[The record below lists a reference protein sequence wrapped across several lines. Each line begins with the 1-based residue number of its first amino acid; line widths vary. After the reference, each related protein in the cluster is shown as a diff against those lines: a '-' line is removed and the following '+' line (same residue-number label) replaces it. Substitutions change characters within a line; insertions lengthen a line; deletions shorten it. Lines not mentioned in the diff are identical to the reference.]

1 MKKRKIVAAGLVLL
15 ILFNLLSACASIRF
29 GATLYNDKDVKAWL
43 DEAFLKENPIS
54 GASYH
59 NENYTGPHGNEP
71 RSITYP
77 DAPKTRVFI
86 ITDAEEYEKI
96 LPHSSIEVDFEKQMV
111 ILYTF
116 SVDSSRGFNLKSVK
130 VDDGALT
137 VQIKKE
143 ESSTPNVVDS
153 STPGQGWVM
162 LTMKKTEISEVKF
175 EEI

>member
-29 GATLYNDKDVKAWL
+29 GATLYNDKDVEEWL

-54 GASYH
+54 GARYP
-59 NENYTGPHGNEP
+59 NENYTGPHGSEP
-71 RSITYP
+71 STIRYP

-86 ITDAEEYEKI
+86 ITDGEEYEKI
-96 LPHSSIEVDFEKQMV
+96 IPHYSIEVDFEKQMV

-116 SVDSSRGFNLKSVK
+116 SVDSSRDFNLKSVK
-130 VDDGALT
+130 VNDGALT
-137 VQIKKE
+137 VKIKQE
-143 ESSTPNVVDS
+143 ASNVLDGS
-153 STPGQGWVM
+153 MPGQGWVM
-162 LTMKKTEISEVKF
+162 LTMKKMEISEVKF